1 MNRFIPIAVVLF
13 SIAIGYASEPEIP
26 IPTRLVQSPCITE
39 EQAALDARLT
49 GIRPTCSELTG
60 NNPPVARLVGSDWVL
75 VVPDP
80 EKGQYLVV
88 GIYIPD
94 SGSPVTMWQGAGLA
108 GAIEQFCAEEVQD

>member
-1 MNRFIPIAVVLF
+1 MNRFMPIALVLF
-13 SIAIGYASEPEIP
+13 SIAIASASEPELP

-39 EQAALDARLT
+39 EQAALDVRLT
-49 GIRPTCSELTG
+49 GIRPTCSELTE

-80 EKGQYLVV
+80 KKGQYLMV
-88 GIYIPD
+88 GIYFPD